1 MARQLLRDSNY
12 SLSVAELASKI
23 GVSANYLGK
32 FFYRDKEET
41 LKHYIA
47 RKRIERA
54 EMFLANGMPPTEV
67 AQVIGYTNYSA
78 FYSAFFNKHQ
88 MSPSKYLKMHHSKN

>member
-12 SLSVAELASKI
+12 SLSVSELANKI

-32 FFYRDKEET
+32 FFYRDRNET

-54 EMFLANGMPPTEV
+54 EIFLANGMPPTEV

-78 FYSAFFNKHQ
+78 FYSAFFDKHR
-88 MSPSKYLKMHHSKN
+88 MSPSVYLKEYHTKR